1 MWSSFGWLIYRDY
14 SEQKKRKQIGFLAK
28 TLIDYLVQFLSD
40 KALIQLP
47 ESSADVGSRA
57 IKLGLVGK
65 IAEPNTQSMHIVTQ

>member
-1 MWSSFGWLIYRDY
+1 MIFFWLTNLQRLFGTKKKETNRIFGENVDWLP
-14 SEQKKRKQIGFLAK
+14 
-28 TLIDYLVQFLSD
+28 VQFLSD

-57 IKLGLVGK
+57 IKLGLVSK